1 MGNDKGMRGAI
12 IAGVAIVIAIVL
24 IIMCSVRVPAGYVAV
39 QYSLNGGVKDKVL
52 TQGWHLIS
60 PTIKTTKYTVG
71 IEQSYLTS
79 DKRGDSDDDESF
91 TASSAEGKAIDI
103 DLTFTYQYQ
112 PESVTKVFTQF
123 KGQSGKEV
131 RDSFIKPNIISW
143 TKEVVARYNVAD
155 ILGAEKANVNI
166 ALTDYISKKF
176 APYGITISNVSLI
189 NVGVDKKT
197 REVINDKI
205 AAQQKAE
212 TQKIENQTKVEK
224 AEADAKAKLIE
235 AEAEAKANQLIQ
247 KSLTD
252 GVLKQQYIEKWN
264 GELPKVSSE
273 GSMMYNL
280 NDMD

>member
-24 IIMCSVRVPAGYVAV
+24 LILCSVRVPAGYVAV

-79 DKRGDSDDDESF
+79 DKRGDSEDDESF

-166 ALTDYISKKF
+166 ALTEYISKKF

-224 AEADAKAKLIE
+224 AEADAKAKLIA

-280 NDMD
+280 NDMN